1 MAELVTNTELVV
13 GVSTDNRIYILAKG
27 SNGHTKVCIDMSFET
42 ANKMVSDILLLILHH
57 DPSIRKLTD
66 SVQEDDKK

>member
-1 MAELVTNTELVV
+1 MAEVVMNTELIV
-13 GVSTDNRIYILAKG
+13 GVSTDNRIYILAKD
-27 SNGHTKVCIDMSFET
+27 SNGYTKACIDMSFET

-57 DPSIRKLTD
+57 DPSIRKLTE

>member
-13 GVSTDNRIYILAKG
+13 GVSTNNRIYILAKD

-57 DPSIRKLTD
+57 DPSIRKFTD
-66 SVQEDDKK
+66 SVQEDDKE